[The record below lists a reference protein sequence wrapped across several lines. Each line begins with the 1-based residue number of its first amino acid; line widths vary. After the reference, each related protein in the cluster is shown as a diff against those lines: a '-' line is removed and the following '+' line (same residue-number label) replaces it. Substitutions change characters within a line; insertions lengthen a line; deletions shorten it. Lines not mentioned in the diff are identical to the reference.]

1 MGTDQL
7 PTTIANMKVLALLL
21 ATLALAS
28 AMATKDSPNC
38 WCGAFI
44 ELPDDIHK
52 VWRLESAFLD
62 SCDMVDEFKAI
73 CASEFDIFTGGGDLG
88 YVLESG
94 YTVGQELCLYMAQH
108 QGVHNIMNAY
118 VYGYA
123 NMCNGPWIYD
133 GVSTTGKLC
142 CKEGANMPC

>member
-1 MGTDQL
+1 MGDQL

-21 ATLALAS
+21 ATVALAS

-62 SCDMVDEFKAI
+62 TCDMVEECKQI
-73 CASEFDIFTGGGDLG
+73 CASEFDKFTGGGDLDH
-88 YVLESG
+88 VLDSG
-94 YTVGQELCLYMAQH
+94 MTVGQELCLYMATH
-108 QGVHNIMNAY
+108 EHLDTTTDAY

-133 GVSTTGKLC
+133 GVSTTAKLC
-142 CKEGANMPC
+142 CQDGMNYPC